1 MSDEDKAELPVTS
14 SKEPAWAPDAYAC
27 YQGVIRGLLEAG
39 VPFAISGGFAFH
51 HHTGI
56 WRTTKDLDLVTPP
69 DAVSRAFEV
78 LVQEGFETYVQD
90 PVWLAKARRGDYFV
104 DLITGVGNA
113 TLTVEQSWVD
123 RALEDEVLGIRCKIL
138 PVEEMIASKL
148 FVTRRERFDG
158 ADIAHLLRACSRSL
172 DWERLRDLT
181 DPHWQMLYWNLV
193 LFAYIYP
200 ERTGDVP
207 PSVWRELSDRFQ
219 KTIATQ
225 QKDQPFHGSLI
236 DPKMF
241 AIDVTEWGER
251 DLYRELCEN
260 YPHRL
265 QEINTTRSK
274 E

>member
-1 MSDEDKAELPVTS
+1 MPEDGAELPVTS
-14 SKEPAWAPDAYAC
+14 SKEPVWAPDASTC
-27 YQGVIRGLLEAG
+27 YRGVVRGLLEAG
-39 VPFAISGGFAFH
+39 VPFAVSGGFSFH

-69 DAVSRAFEV
+69 HAVPRAFEV
-78 LVQEGFETYVQD
+78 LVREGFETYVQD
-90 PVWLAKARRGDYFV
+90 PVWLAKARRGEYFV

-113 TLTVEQSWVD
+113 TLTVKQSWID
-123 RALEDEVLGIRCKIL
+123 RAQEDEVLGIRCKIL

-158 ADIAHLLRACSRSL
+158 ADIVHLLKACARTLDWDRLRSL
-172 DWERLRDLT
+172 T
-181 DPHWQMLYWNLV
+181 VAHWHMLYWNLV

-200 ERTGDVP
+200 ARTGDVP
-207 PSVWRELSDRFQ
+207 AFVWRDLTERFQ
-219 KTIATQ
+219 KSIVPEQ
-225 QKDQPFHGSLI
+225 NDQPFRGSLI

-241 AIDVTEWGER
+241 AIDVNEWGER
-251 DLYRELCEN
+251 DLYRELCES